1 MKKISLYC
9 IITVASVIIRQFF
22 LPNPFECFG
31 ESAALINWIAEP
43 IMQVLAYAIV
53 GLFYVKGSAPALGS
67 LAYLFTY
74 AAMVGFL
81 WLCGL
86 FSFAWWWVALMVIAL
101 ILVIGGFIWLSSLF
115 NGDSYD

>member
-1 MKKISLYC
+1 MKSISLYG

-22 LPNPFECFG
+22 LPNPCECFG
-31 ESAALINWIAEP
+31 ERAALINWIAEP

-67 LAYLFTY
+67 LAYLAIY

-86 FSFAWWWVALMVIAL
+86 FSFAWWWVALMVIAM
-101 ILVIGGFIWLSSLF
+101 ILVVGGFVWLGSLF
-115 NGDSYD
+115 DGEPYD

>member
-9 IITVASVIIRQFF
+9 IITAASVIIRQFF

-67 LAYLFTY
+67 LAYLVTY
-74 AAMVGFL
+74 AATVGFL